1 MTKHSKIM
9 FNYILICFF
18 LFIGL
23 MYWTNY
29 MFDNNYIRETFSN
42 DVPKT
47 VSMPI
52 NTTSSCKNMC
62 GPPNRCSITGTECLS
77 DIDCYGCQPNTSP
90 DLSNTFLNKN
100 KQISGYSQAGKLS
113 FLAPDYSPLIHD
125 IGTKSKPLQGDPY
138 IDPPSYNWG
147 FDEWTKKN
155 INMRT
160 VYDKRYE
167 VPPKTV
173 FLSNYPPRPS
183 ITGEY
188 MDSGPFA
195 SNATLVSKEVFKP

>member
-1 MTKHSKIM
+1 MELH
-9 FNYILICFF
+9 
-18 LFIGL
+18 
-23 MYWTNY
+23 
-29 MFDNNYIRETFSN
+29 
-42 DVPKT
+42 T
-47 VSMPI
+47 VNLPI
-52 NTTSSCKNMC
+52 NTSTSCKNMC

-77 DIDCYGCQPNTSP
+77 DIDCYGCQPNSSP

-100 KQISGYSQAGKLS
+100 NQISGYSQAGKLS
-113 FLAPDYSPLIHD
+113 FLAPEYSPLIHD
-125 IGTKSKPLQGDPY
+125 IGTRSKPLQDNPY

-173 FLSNYPPRPS
+173 FSLIQQDLRLQVNTWIQDRLLLTQLWFP
-183 ITGEY
+183 
-188 MDSGPFA
+188 
-195 SNATLVSKEVFKP
+195 KEFLNRK

>member
-1 MTKHSKIM
+1 MSKQKNNNIT
-9 FNYILICFF
+9 YALICVL

-23 MYWTNY
+23 MYWTNR
-29 MFDNNYIRETFSN
+29 MFVNNYIRETFA
-42 DVPKT
+42 DGVTHT
-47 VSMPI
+47 VNMPI

-90 DLSNTFLNKN
+90 DLSNTFLEKN
-100 KQISGYSQAGKLS
+100 KKISGYSQAGKLS

-173 FLSNYPPRPS
+173 FLSTYPPRPS
-183 ITGEY
+183 VTGEY

-195 SNATLVSKEVFKP
+195 SNATLVSKEVSKP

>member
-1 MTKHSKIM
+1 
-9 FNYILICFF
+9 
-18 LFIGL
+18 
-23 MYWTNY
+23 MY
-29 MFDNNYIRETFSN
+29 
-42 DVPKT
+42 
-47 VSMPI
+47 
-52 NTTSSCKNMC
+52 
-62 GPPNRCSITGTECLS
+62 
-77 DIDCYGCQPNTSP
+77 
-90 DLSNTFLNKN
+90 
-100 KQISGYSQAGKLS
+100 GKLS

-173 FLSNYPPRPS
+173 FLSTYPPRPS

-188 MDSGPFA
+188 IDSGPFA
-195 SNATLVSKEVFKP
+195 SNATLVPKEVSKP